1 MLFAYPAPENVV
13 VGKATPVSANLGCS
27 AKRSG
32 VEKGEDLEGY
42 FARKDD
48 KGVDAD
54 EMAKL
59 FCEEGKLGEAA
70 HGEDAPKDELSPWVG
85 GGREAGPD
93 GTDGFAFADWE
104 GIQGLCDRGGERWS
118 PGDKKKSYLL
128 ELDVGALVCHALMTD
143 AEFAGG
149 GGAGVCHDLR
159 GHRWGRGGRR
169 GTASQTRGGENVA
182 LILGHGQRAGEPF
195 HE

>member
-1 MLFAYPAPENVV
+1 MPDVLFAYPAPENVV

-27 AKRSG
+27 AKRGG

-54 EMAKL
+54 EMAQL

-104 GIQGLCDRGGERWS
+104 GVQG
-118 PGDKKKSYLL
+118 LL

-149 GGAGVCHDLR
+149 GRAGVCHDLR
-159 GHRWGRGGRR
+159 GHRWGRGRRR

-182 LILGHGQRAGEPF
+182 LILRHGQGTGEPF